1 MKICK
6 KCKKHVPNKAKIC
19 KYCGTDVSKCK
30 IIKNTPSP
38 KKNPSSKN
46 LNKVPNP
53 KNISKQKPLEIEIKA
68 SNNKT
73 SKQNNEKKSSKKIL
87 FKKSLPNKKPK
98 HKEKITKTSKLFSF
112 LKSKLKNLKIKLKNV
127 FKKKPKKRKPKTS
140 KKDHE
145 LKSKLKKIVNFFS
158 IIRNFF
164 LKIFRK
170 LKSSLAKAFNFLKKL
185 INKLFKKIPFKKEW
199 FINHKKILKRV
210 CLTIVIFV
218 LVLGLGILSVLG
230 YKHFTN
236 AENTIVVGEKAT
248 TDKLFSMGDLIT
260 YNGVNYK
267 VLSVKTSQGN
277 NYKAP
282 KEGNEFLIV
291 MVYIENT
298 TGHKIQYSYKNWTM
312 SNSKEEEET
321 RIFTSINV
329 DTALYSGDLVI
340 GGIKKGS
347 MVFEQPKNDD
357 KLRLNFYDLKKDE
370 EGNEVIDKDKK
381 IFSVSIK
388 VPEETSKTKTK
399 KTVTTAKE
407 LDEKN

>member
-53 KNISKQKPLEIEIKA
+53 KNISKPKPLEIEIKA

-98 HKEKITKTSKLFSF
+98 HKEKITKPSKLFSF

-170 LKSSLAKAFNFLKKL
+170 LKSGLAKAFNFLKKL

-248 TDKLFSMGDLIT
+248 TD
-260 YNGVNYK
+260 N
-267 VLSVKTSQGN
+267 
-277 NYKAP
+277 
-282 KEGNEFLIV
+282 
-291 MVYIENT
+291 
-298 TGHKIQYSYKNWTM
+298 KIQYSYKNWTM